1 MTAFDRAWDLVKF
14 YEDTPLNQ
22 QTGLSRQATEA
33 LGLGAPFAQGA
44 QRRVFDIK
52 GEPDFV
58 AKVPNYHAGGDE
70 LSEQLRLLD
79 LYNDPRF
86 KDKFDKE
93 PMGEKD
99 SFWEAFTY
107 DRMKNVLPGVAEKY
121 LLPAEQMTSHG
132 RPVNAMRMP
141 RVDMSWLEGE
151 DSQYRQAVGPGREWD
166 RTIYV
171 EGKPTT
177 AEGPL
182 TRGQVNAS
190 AFDDNLQNWWD
201 QLAEDAYEEAKNN
214 PKTSFEFGGKRGVNA
229 QLLDELKYYFGSDNI
244 NDIGPGNY
252 HAPNYPSTEGM
263 RMLDYYAEPT
273 FLGDFT
279 TPSTPNMVDERPRVY
294 RPFG

>member
-1 MTAFDRAWDLVKF
+1 MTAFDQAWGLVKF
-14 YEDTPLNQ
+14 YEDTPLNRQ
-22 QTGLSRQATEA
+22 PKLSRQATEA
-33 LGLGAPFAQGA
+33 LGLGAPFDQGA
-44 QRRVFDIK
+44 QRRVFDIE
-52 GEPDFV
+52 GEPDYV

-70 LSEQLRLLD
+70 LLEQLSLLD

-93 PMGEKD
+93 PMGKKD
-99 SFWEAFTY
+99 EFWEAFTY

-151 DSQYRQAVGPGREWD
+151 DSKYNQTYGKGDDWYRRKGPITEREA
-166 RTIYV
+166 I
-171 EGKPTT
+171 
-177 AEGPL
+177 
-182 TRGQVNAS
+182 AS
-190 AFDDNLQNWWD
+190 GFDERLYNWWD

-229 QLLDELKYYFGSDNI
+229 QLLDELKYYFGSDNL
-244 NDIGPGNY
+244 NDTGPANY
-252 HAPNYPSTEGM
+252 HAPNYPSSEGM

-294 RPFG
+294 RPFR